1 MNIEEIR
8 EYILAL
14 PEVEEVEQFTDII
27 VYKIAGKWFAVCSF
41 ERPDYIAVKCDPD
54 RAAMLRDEYDA
65 VTPAW
70 HFNKKHWNDLRI
82 TSLPSAV
89 VKREIRHSYLTVI
102 RRNVTPKVLRQEL
115 EAVAKCA
122 GIDDSVPE

>member
-14 PEVEEVEQFTDII
+14 PEVVEVEQFTDVI
-27 VYKIAGKWFAVCSF
+27 VYKIGGKWFAVCSF
-41 ERPDYIAVKCDPD
+41 ERPDYIAVKCDPG

-70 HFNKKHWNDLRI
+70 HFCKKHWNDLRI
-82 TSLPSAV
+82 TSLPSGV
-89 VKREIRHSYLTVI
+89 VKREICHSYLTVI
-102 RRNVTPKVLRQEL
+102 RRNVTPKALRQEL
-115 EAVAKCA
+115 EAVAERA
-122 GIDDSVPE
+122 GIDVCVSE

>member
-1 MNIEEIR
+1 MNIEEVR
-8 EYILAL
+8 EYVLAF

-27 VYKIAGKWFAVCSF
+27 VYKIAGKWFAVCGL
-41 ERPDYIAVKCDPD
+41 ERPDYVAVKCDPD
-54 RAAMLRDEYDA
+54 RAAMLRDRYDA

-102 RRNVTPKVLRQEL
+102 RRNVAPKALRQEL
-115 EAVAKCA
+115 EAVAERA
-122 GIDDSVPE
+122 GIDDSLPE